1 MIFAVKSDPET
12 VSVCVAEV
20 VPKQIVIGLSVP
32 VTVIDGVNG
41 IKFCEIE
48 KNELLPAED
57 R

>member
-1 MIFAVKSDPET
+1 ML
-12 VSVCVAEV
+12 
-20 VPKQIVIGLSVP
+20 IGLSVP
-32 VTVIDGVNG
+32 STVIEGVTG